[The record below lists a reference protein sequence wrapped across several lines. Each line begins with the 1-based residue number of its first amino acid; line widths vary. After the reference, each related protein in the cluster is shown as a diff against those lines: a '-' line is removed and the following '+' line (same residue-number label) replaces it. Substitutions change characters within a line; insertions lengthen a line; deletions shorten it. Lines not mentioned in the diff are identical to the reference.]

1 MIFCVGSAVLVVIN
15 KLLRKKPLTLI
26 CYAYKTADFGRG
38 LLNDDFK
45 GNVSGNSG
53 RLEQTNASR
62 WAYYRQQ
69 RQLCGRS
76 ARTGRWRSTAEADG
90 TIRTCP
96 TATAALPR
104 RLPQLPPRYDRF
116 NRITARRRPPSAS
129 AFLDRRSKCLP
140 LGAKLCCNSHF
151 GRVLDP

>member
-1 MIFCVGSAVLVVIN
+1 MTLKEKFSFPVTRGDLS
-15 KLLRKKPLTLI
+15 RLTRRD
-26 CYAYKTADFGRG
+26 K
-38 LLNDDFK
+38 
-45 GNVSGNSG
+45 
-53 RLEQTNASR
+53 
-62 WAYYRQQ
+62 AYYRQQ

-76 ARTGRWRSTAEADG
+76 ARTGRWRSTAEAGG

-96 TATAALPR
+96 AAAAALPR

-151 GRVLDP
+151 GRVLDPWLPGCMFSQVVHNTRQILISIVSSNWEWCNKTSNN